1 MKTAQIVLLSMLAAC
16 GYGVVHDEITVRL
29 CIEYFTVAHP
39 PLFYTGSPTLLALC
53 WGIAA
58 TVGLGAALGVILA
71 LVSQSAGAKP
81 YPLSR
86 LGRSI
91 LFLLAIMGA
100 SAFVAGC
107 IGYVLSRYGLV
118 SPPAEL
124 SVVIAESERDRFMA
138 AWFAHGVSYVFG
150 LGGGALLCFLHLA
163 VARQTRRY
171 FFSTTHPHGHYPR
184 CVPRNSCGVRRM
196 VPILCSMTTPR
207 QTPNQAIQ
215 QTAGRQC

>member
-1 MKTAQIVLLSMLAAC
+1 MLAAC

-150 LGGGALLCFLHLA
+150 LGGGALLCFCIWRSRGRPAVISFLPHTRTGTIRAAFLA
-163 VARQTRRY
+163 IVAAFVVWFRFY
-171 FFSTTHPHGHYPR
+171 AP
-184 CVPRNSCGVRRM
+184 
-196 VPILCSMTTPR
+196 
-207 QTPNQAIQ
+207 
-215 QTAGRQC
+215 